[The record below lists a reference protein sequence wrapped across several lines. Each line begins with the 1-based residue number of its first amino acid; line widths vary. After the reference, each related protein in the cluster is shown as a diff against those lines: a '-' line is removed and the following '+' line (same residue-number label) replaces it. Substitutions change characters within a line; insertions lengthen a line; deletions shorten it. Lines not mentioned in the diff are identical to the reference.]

1 MTKLVSPDL
10 VEPVVR
16 GLLGAIDVDGG
27 PTDEQLAILSAVTRH
42 VWDRGDLQLTDLA
55 PFGPAETA
63 RIIGD
68 TPAVRRFHYL
78 LFLLEICRHPLT
90 EAQVNRVEAYAAAL
104 SLDGMGLEMTRDLI
118 RVGVERARADAAR
131 FQADLAVID
140 AEPAFRDAATR
151 GDFVDPRLFEA
162 LDHFATLP
170 EGTLGREFLA
180 FHERFGLDAPGSTHS
195 NSVYLFFS
203 HDMNHVIA
211 GYDPVAE
218 GEMALGA
225 FQMGMADTDVSW
237 LLCLNNLAIHEAGIL
252 QFESIAPKAE
262 TLARPGVA
270 ETFAI
275 ALRRGTQC
283 TADFAS
289 ADHLALADLP
299 LEEVRARFGVPP
311 LPSA

>member
-90 EAQVNRVEAYAAAL
+90 EAQVDRVEAYAAAL

-195 NSVYLFFS
+195 DSVYLFFS

-225 FQMGMADTDVSW
+225 FQMGMAEIVRSAQQRGLVAPDLDCEAYAAYVHSLTLGRTLTDPGFPDTERW
-237 LLCLNNLAIHEAGIL
+237 LAVALDAA
-252 QFESIAPKAE
+252 IAP
-262 TLARPGVA
+262 LVRGRP
-270 ETFAI
+270 
-275 ALRRGTQC
+275 
-283 TADFAS
+283 D
-289 ADHLALADLP
+289 
-299 LEEVRARFGVPP
+299 
-311 LPSA
+311 